1 MLSSPPAYV
10 ASLCELRRAR
20 NTKKPATLPKTQVI
34 TNKSAKIPMFI
45 PWVIR
50 ESDCPKHAAQ
60 ANSLEWL
67 REAIRVNNA
76 GFKNAFRA
84 LIDN

>member
-1 MLSSPPAYV
+1 
-10 ASLCELRRAR
+10 
-20 NTKKPATLPKTQVI
+20 
-34 TNKSAKIPMFI
+34 
-45 PWVIR
+45 
-50 ESDCPKHAAQ
+50 
-60 ANSLEWL
+60 LEWL